1 MTFFI
6 ELMRTDPLTIGN
18 TGIRIAVVTSV
29 VYVIV
34 GLAIAIVRRV
44 LKYRLIPC
52 QDVFYGEGYSM
63 MLDETK
69 ENKNNK

>member
-1 MTFFI
+1 M
-6 ELMRTDPLTIGN
+6 ENWVMMNGKK
-18 TGIRIAVVTSV
+18 
-29 VYVIV
+29 
-34 GLAIAIVRRV
+34 

-69 ENKNNK
+69 EKKKTNKR